1 MKVAIMQPYF
11 FPYIGYFQLIN
22 AVDKFIIL
30 DEVNYIK
37 KGWINRNYIHLA
49 GAPFLFTLPLV
60 NTSQNALI
68 SACMVDSNPAW
79 KHRFLKTLRLGYARA
94 PHFNAAFPVIEAIL
108 LCQEA
113 NLVRFLQHSLK
124 ELCDFLQIRTVII
137 PGTSG
142 YDNLHLRGQERIVD
156 ICLQEGAELYI
167 NPAGGIDLYDK
178 KLFELNHIELKFL
191 RSRGISS
198 GEDAVPPLS
207 IIHLMMHH
215 PKETI
220 ISMLGQF
227 DLQ

>member
-1 MKVAIMQPYF
+1 MVVAIIQPYF

-37 KGWINRNYIHLA
+37 KGWINRNYIELA

-60 NTSQNALI
+60 NTSQNTFI
-68 SACMVDSNPAW
+68 SACTIDPNPAW
-79 KHRFLKTLRLGYARA
+79 KQRFLKTLRLGYAKA
-94 PHFNAAFPVIEAIL
+94 PCFKVAFPVIEGIL
-108 LCQEA
+108 LNPEA
-113 NLVRFLQHSLK
+113 NLVRFLHQSLQQ
-124 ELCDFLQIRTVII
+124 LCDFLQIQTVII

-142 YDNLHLRGQERIVD
+142 YDNLHLWGQERIID
-156 ICLQEGAELYI
+156 ICRQEGAELYI

-178 KLFELNHIELKFL
+178 KLFEQKHIELKFL
-191 RSRGISS
+191 YSARIILDES
-198 GEDAVPPLS
+198 AAPLS
-207 IIHLMMHH
+207 IIHLMMHY

-220 ISMLGQF
+220 ISMLRQF